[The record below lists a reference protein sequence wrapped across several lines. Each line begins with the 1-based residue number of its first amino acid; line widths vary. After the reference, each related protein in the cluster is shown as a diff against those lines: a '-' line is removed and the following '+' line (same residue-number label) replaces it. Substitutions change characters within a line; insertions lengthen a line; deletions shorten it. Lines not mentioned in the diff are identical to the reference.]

1 MRAVFLT
8 TLNYLKKK
16 GKAKKKSEK
25 MLFLILFCSAVFGQY
40 TLQYILLWKC
50 HNQRG

>member
-1 MRAVFLT
+1 MRAVFFNDSELF
-8 TLNYLKKK
+8 KKK